1 MKIRVYPKSSQ
12 PFTTIFRGD
21 KDDIMELLG
30 REDYALVGE
39 DVVIMCNEIARIDF
53 LEDEVDGEEEQ

>member
-12 PFTTIFRGD
+12 PFNTNCRGD
-21 KDDIMELLG
+21 KDDIVELLG

-39 DVVIMCNEIARIDF
+39 DVAILCNEIVRIDF
-53 LEDEVDGEEEQ
+53 LEDEVDGEEE